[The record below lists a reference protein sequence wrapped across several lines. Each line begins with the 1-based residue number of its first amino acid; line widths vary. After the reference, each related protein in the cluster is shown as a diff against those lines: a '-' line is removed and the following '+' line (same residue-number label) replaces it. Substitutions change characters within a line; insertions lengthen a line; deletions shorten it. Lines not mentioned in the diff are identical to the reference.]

1 MASSSS
7 QLLNILDDTRVH
19 PESYTLAQ
27 ELVKCIYSENVED
40 SGLVEEEDMLEMAID
55 HIKPNLKSLNID
67 EYAKSKNHENKTET
81 LSDIRVELIHGFQD
95 RRKPYVEASQDEEFF
110 LISGENEDTLVEGR
124 IVQAT
129 IRRVQAERAICSL
142 ECGLTGMLCT
152 EDYTSN
158 GSEVEDLTEKL
169 KEGDVLT
176 CRIKSVVKD
185 RFQVFLNCKESDMK
199 SNRYQSYREMD
210 PYYRED
216 RSSLQRD
223 EEKARKEKELAK
235 KNFKPR
241 LIVHPRFQNITAD
254 EAVEVCFFTSY
265 SLYIY
270 FVYK

>member
-1 MASSSS
+1 
-7 QLLNILDDTRVH
+7 
-19 PESYTLAQ
+19 
-27 ELVKCIYSENVED
+27 
-40 SGLVEEEDMLEMAID
+40 MLEMAID